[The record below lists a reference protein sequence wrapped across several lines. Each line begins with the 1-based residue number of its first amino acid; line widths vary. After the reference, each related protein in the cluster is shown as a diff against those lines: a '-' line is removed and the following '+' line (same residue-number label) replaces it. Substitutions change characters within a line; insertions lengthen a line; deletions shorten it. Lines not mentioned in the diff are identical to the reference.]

1 MSRIIAG
8 RFDRSVDAD
17 AALESLRREGFAHT
31 EYDSF
36 YVPPPG
42 QHARLPIGGDSHSDA
57 GSRKAG
63 IGAAIGAVIGGAVG
77 LAAGSVIATTDFGPY
92 VMLLA
97 AGLGAYIGSFA
108 GAMSKLRGGR
118 PQEATREHPVQ
129 PSGGRMIA
137 VCVDRPDTQARAL
150 AVLRRHGARDIG
162 LAEGEWR
169 DGAWRNFDPR
179 VPLQPA

>member
-17 AALESLRREGFAHT
+17 AALESLRKEGFART

-42 QHARLPIGGDSHSDA
+42 QHATTPIGGDAHSDA
-57 GSRKAG
+57 GARKAG
-63 IGAAIGAVIGGAVG
+63 IGAAIGAVLGVGVG
-77 LAAGSVIATTDFGPY
+77 LAAGTVIATEFGPFTI
-92 VMLLA
+92 LFGA
-97 AGLGAYIGSFA
+97 AIGAYIGSFV

-118 PQEATREHPVQ
+118 RDEATREHPVE
-129 PSGGRMIA
+129 PHGGRMIA
-137 VCVDRPDTQARAL
+137 ICVDREGMQARAV

-162 LAEGEWR
+162 RAEGEWR